1 MIPSPN
7 RLIVRIDGLAEFVA
21 GIGDRFD
28 DVEEAGVQLGVLLNG
43 DSPEDSTCTDMRGS
57 TSRETR
63 DFLMFLVY
71 SYAA

>member
-1 MIPSPN
+1 
-7 RLIVRIDGLAEFVA
+7 VGIDGIAESVA
-21 GIGDRFD
+21 GIGNGFD
-28 DVEEAGVQLGVLLNG
+28 DVEEAGVQLAVLFNG

-63 DFLMFLVY
+63 DFRMFLVY